1 MTMRKHKLLIFLALA
16 SILSINS
23 VLAQKQSPLEGK
35 IIVIDPGHG
44 GTAATDSYRQGPTGE
59 REEWIDLR
67 VGLILKELLEEKG
80 AKVLMTRTSDVF
92 VALADRSKLAVDNNA
107 DFFVSIHHNAT
118 ADSSVNFPIIY
129 FHGLSSANKAGVQ
142 FGKSL
147 AKNLVKYMYKTKTPV
162 SVVSDFTVFSAAGS
176 SVLRGTY
183 GIPGVLAEASLF
195 TNPEEESRLK
205 QKEHNYNEA
214 LAFAITI
221 ENFFKGTIPPIRPK
235 ITSDFPTQFETL
247 QEADRMSPVAKRW
260 YQDFTE
266 AKRFM
271 KSKDKETLQKALDLF
286 TQSAKSFPDSYV
298 AGECHKYR
306 AEILYKLGKID
317 QALQEEK
324 RVREFYPN

>member
-1 MTMRKHKLLIFLALA
+1 MHSFKLYFTAFTL
-16 SILSINS
+16 ILSLNLAFAQKAS
-23 VLAQKQSPLEGK
+23 VLDGK

-44 GTAATDSYRQGPTGE
+44 GTATTDSYRQGPTGE

-67 VGLILKELLEEKG
+67 VGLILKELLEAKG

-92 VALADRSKLAVDNNA
+92 VSLADRSKLAVDNKA

-129 FHGLSSANKAGVQ
+129 YHGLASSNKAGLN
-142 FGKSL
+142 FSKEL
-147 AKNLVKYMYKTKTPV
+147 AKNLVKYMYKTKVPV
-162 SVVSDFTVFSAAGS
+162 SIVSDFTVFSSAGS

-214 LAFAITI
+214 FAFAVAI
-221 ENFFKGTIPPIRPK
+221 EDFFKGSIPLIQPK
-235 ITSDFPTQFETL
+235 ISSDFPTPFATL
-247 QEADRMSPVAKRW
+247 QEAERMSPIAKRW
-260 YQDFTE
+260 YQDYLD
-266 AKRFM
+266 AKELM
-271 KSKDKETLQKALDLF
+271 KSKNKENLQKAFDLF

-306 AEILYKLGKID
+306 AEILNKLGKID
-317 QALQEEK
+317 EALQEEK

>member
-1 MTMRKHKLLIFLALA
+1 MHSFKLYFTAFTL
-16 SILSINS
+16 ILSLNLAFAQKAS
-23 VLAQKQSPLEGK
+23 VLDGK
-35 IIVIDPGHG
+35 VIVIDPGHG

-67 VGLILKELLEEKG
+67 VGLILKELLEAKG

-92 VALADRSKLAVDNNA
+92 VSLADRSKLAVDNKA

-129 FHGLSSANKAGVQ
+129 YHGLASSNKAGLN
-142 FGKSL
+142 FSKEL
-147 AKNLVKYMYKTKTPV
+147 AKNLVKYMYKTKVPV
-162 SVVSDFTVFSAAGS
+162 SIVSDFTVFSSAGS

-214 LAFAITI
+214 FAFAVAI
-221 ENFFKGTIPPIRPK
+221 EDFFKGSIPLIQPK
-235 ITSDFPTQFETL
+235 ISSDFPTPFATL
-247 QEADRMSPVAKRW
+247 QEAERMSPIAKRW
-260 YQDFTE
+260 YQDYLD
-266 AKRFM
+266 AKELM
-271 KSKDKETLQKALDLF
+271 KSKNKENLQKAFDLF

-306 AEILYKLGKID
+306 AEILNKLGKID
-317 QALQEEK
+317 EALQEEK

>member
-1 MTMRKHKLLIFLALA
+1 MRSSKLYFTVLTLLLSLNLAF
-16 SILSINS
+16 
-23 VLAQKQSPLEGK
+23 AQKASVLEGK

-67 VGLILKELLEEKG
+67 VGLILKELLEGKG

-92 VALADRSKLAVDNNA
+92 VPLADRSKLALDNKA

-129 FHGLSSANKAGVQ
+129 YHGLASSNKAGLT
-142 FGKSL
+142 FSKEL
-147 AKNLVKYMYKTKTPV
+147 AKNLVKYMYKTKVPV
-162 SVVSDFTVFSAAGS
+162 SIVSDFTVFSSAGS

-195 TNPEEESRLK
+195 TNPKEELRLK

-214 LAFAITI
+214 FAFAVAI
-221 ENFFKGTIPPIRPK
+221 EDFFKGSIPLIQPK
-235 ITSDFPTQFETL
+235 ISSDFPTPFATL
-247 QEADRMSPVAKRW
+247 QEAERMSPIAKRW
-260 YQDFTE
+260 YQDYLD
-266 AKRFM
+266 AKELM
-271 KSKDKETLQKALDLF
+271 KSKNKEKLQKAFDLF

-306 AEILYKLGKID
+306 AEILNKLGKID
-317 QALQEEK
+317 EALQEEK

>member
-1 MTMRKHKLLIFLALA
+1 MRISKLYFTALTL
-16 SILSINS
+16 ILSIN
-23 VLAQKQSPLEGK
+23 LAFAQKASVLEGK

-67 VGLILKELLEEKG
+67 VGLILKDLLEAKG

-92 VALADRSKLAVDNNA
+92 VPLDARSKLAVDNKA

-129 FHGLSSANKAGVQ
+129 YHGLASSNKAGLS
-142 FGKSL
+142 FSKEL
-147 AKNLVKYMYKTKTPV
+147 AKNLVKYMYKTKVPV
-162 SVVSDFTVFSAAGS
+162 SIVSDFTVFSSAGS

-214 LAFAITI
+214 FAFAVAI
-221 ENFFKGTIPPIRPK
+221 EDFFKGSIPLIQPK
-235 ITSDFPTQFETL
+235 ISSDFPTPFATL
-247 QEADRMSPVAKRW
+247 QEAERMSPIAKRW
-260 YQDFTE
+260 YQDYLD
-266 AKRFM
+266 AKELM
-271 KSKDKETLQKALDLF
+271 KSKNKENLQKAFDLF

-306 AEILYKLGKID
+306 AEILNKLGKVD
-317 QALQEEK
+317 EALQEEK